1 MNTAKFHGESINI
14 QGNMYVFGG
23 IDVTNDIFP
32 YKPSVT
38 GEYINL
44 QNNTGPRPFIQM
56 PEAIACH
63 TVTQINESTSL
74 IIGGWTNRTYN
85 SKRTYYFNSYN
96 NEWKIGPE
104 LLEGRLFH
112 GAGVITD
119 HDTCKKHVVVAGG
132 INGWGWY
139 LNSVELLNTE
149 ENTKWI
155 NGIFM

>member
-1 MNTAKFHGESINI
+1 
-14 QGNMYVFGG
+14 
-23 IDVTNDIFP
+23 
-32 YKPSVT
+32 
-38 GEYINL
+38 
-44 QNNTGPRPFIQM
+44 M
-56 PEAIACH
+56 PEPIRFYQF
-63 TVTQINESTSL
+63 VTINESTSL

-119 HDTCKKHVVVAGG
+119 NATGKKHVVVAGG
-132 INGWGWY
+132 IHGAILLGWGRW